1 MSALLANKLD
11 EVSRQIAD
19 QKPTGNAELD
29 KTLGNLVA
37 NVMSTVVGGVVGG
50 AQGAQAA
57 YNVDRFNR
65 QLHQDANPRKDERKR
80 IEQDIAPAY
89 AAAHAGMTVE
99 EATDIL
105 AAQLLRQVDTTAAS
119 QGGWDQDA
127 SNYLNAYAATH
138 PGETIGK
145 DQWGNAVPLFGTASG
160 YQRNDSTIFSAAPQT
175 TNPPPQLGLG
185 AVGGYLAGMGQG
197 LADTI
202 GHPLDTLWGGVKGA
216 YGLITDPQGT
226 AQQMQEATRNVII
239 QAGGGNYAPAGQQVG
254 QQLGSTVVGTT
265 TGVTFNFAVSKAA
278 GAINNIRSANAVAA
292 ETKKFTDAARAE
304 GNFYRDGS
312 IVDIGEHFGRFADGA
327 SLLTPVESFGKY
339 SMMGRPDGWFVS
351 TPNYIASLLRK
362 TGGDNALIKQRLGI
376 EPEYWNGPLF
386 RVDIPNPL
394 ENNPRL
400 PTGLEAGANSHFTRG
415 GYTAGGAPEIT
426 IDPIPIK
433 QVKPMPVVR
442 PPQ

>member
-1 MSALLANKLD
+1 MA
-11 EVSRQIAD
+11 
-19 QKPTGNAELD
+19 
-29 KTLGNLVA
+29 
-37 NVMSTVVGGVVGG
+37 
-50 AQGAQAA
+50 
-57 YNVDRFNR
+57 
-65 QLHQDANPRKDERKR
+65 
-80 IEQDIAPAY
+80 
-89 AAAHAGMTVE
+89 VE
-99 EATDIL
+99 EATDRL

-175 TNPPPQLGLG
+175 TNLPPQLGLG
-185 AVGGYLAGMGQG
+185 TVGGYLAGMGQG
-197 LADTI
+197 LAGTI

-216 YGLITDPQGT
+216 YGLITDPQDT
-226 AQQMQEATRNVII
+226 AQQMQAATRHVII
-239 QAGGGNYAPAGQQVG
+239 QAGGGDYAPAGRQVG

-265 TGVTFNFAVSKAA
+265 TGVTFNFAVSKTT

-292 ETKKFTDAARAE
+292 EANKFTDAARAE

-339 SMMGRPDGWFVS
+339 PMMGRPDGLFVS
-351 TPNYIASLLRK
+351 TPDYIASLLRQ

-376 EPEYWNGPLF
+376 EPQYWNGPLF

-394 ENNPRL
+394 QNNPRL

-415 GYTAGGAPEIT
+415 GYTTGGAPEI
-426 IDPIPIK
+426 IVDPIPIK
-433 QVKPMPVVR
+433 QVKPIPVER

>member
-1 MSALLANKLD
+1 
-11 EVSRQIAD
+11 
-19 QKPTGNAELD
+19 
-29 KTLGNLVA
+29 
-37 NVMSTVVGGVVGG
+37 
-50 AQGAQAA
+50 
-57 YNVDRFNR
+57 
-65 QLHQDANPRKDERKR
+65 
-80 IEQDIAPAY
+80 
-89 AAAHAGMTVE
+89 
-99 EATDIL
+99 
-105 AAQLLRQVDTTAAS
+105 
-119 QGGWDQDA
+119 
-127 SNYLNAYAATH
+127 
-138 PGETIGK
+138 
-145 DQWGNAVPLFGTASG
+145 
-160 YQRNDSTIFSAAPQT
+160 
-175 TNPPPQLGLG
+175 
-185 AVGGYLAGMGQG
+185 
-197 LADTI
+197 
-202 GHPLDTLWGGVKGA
+202 PLDTLWGGVKGA